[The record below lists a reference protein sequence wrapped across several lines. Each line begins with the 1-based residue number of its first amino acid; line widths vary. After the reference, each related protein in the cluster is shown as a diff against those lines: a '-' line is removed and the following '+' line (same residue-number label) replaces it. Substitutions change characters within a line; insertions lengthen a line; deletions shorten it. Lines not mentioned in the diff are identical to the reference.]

1 MIINYYYY
9 YLDQTVITVLTATK
23 DVADWIILASLLGV
37 SAATVKRI
45 KAKEPEPLTQQKE
58 IIEKWLQLGTAS
70 WAVLVSGLRHDLIQE
85 INTADK
91 IARQHPSTNDHKK
104 IRRYSTTDESL
115 ICKPDMQYSGWTQP
129 VLNVPIMHA
138 LYKK

>member
-1 MIINYYYY
+1 MK
-9 YLDQTVITVLTATK
+9 ATK
-23 DVADWIILASLLGV
+23 DVADWIILAPLLGV
-37 SAATVKRI
+37 SAATVERI

-70 WAVLVSGLRHDLIQE
+70 WAVLVSGLRHDLVQE
-85 INTADK
+85 ITTADE
-91 IARQHPSTNDHKK
+91 IARQHPSTDDHQI
-104 IRRYSTTDESL
+104 IRSYSTTDEIVTTRL

-138 LYKK
+138 LYKKI